1 MYLEFEHKYVWMNV
15 YMYMYVYVCM
25 YVCLFERIHF
35 KQAIYF
41 NRTPSRFALITEDD
55 IQIPFNIDFEK
66 LVTSLIVPFI
76 RCVIVSAHT
85 CSIHSCISAPPTWL
99 RC

>member
-1 MYLEFEHKYVWMNV
+1 MDERINV
-15 YMYMYVYVCM
+15 YMYVRMYVCM
-25 YVCLFERIHF
+25 YERIRF

-76 RCVIVSAHT
+76 RCVNVSAHT
-85 CSIHSCISAPPTWL
+85 CPMHSCASAPPTWL